1 MAESFNLL
9 RRVKSLDTAPE
20 TDGYSGVT
28 IFAGQ
33 DEEGNNIEYFA
44 GDRSGT
50 VLEIT
55 NEWGSQA
62 QADAIYRKIRGY
74 RYQPYKA
81 AGTTIDPSVEI
92 GDAVTIADTYG
103 GVFLRA
109 TDYRDTTS
117 DLEAPS
123 NEEIEHEFQIQSP
136 TNRQYERFT
145 RSVRSSL
152 TITATKIA
160 AEVAAREASDQEF
173 RSALEI
179 TASRIS
185 AEVSARENADN
196 QLRATLDIQA
206 GQIQAEVEARTNG
219 DNQLRATLDI
229 QAGQISAKVSK
240 SGGDPRSFG
249 WDLLDS
255 SMVWY
260 SSGTETARL
269 DSSGAKIRG
278 RIEALS
284 GKIGGF
290 DIGQDSL
297 SYNGQ
302 TWGGTNTWGG
312 YYGIN
317 GFQMGRN
324 FKVDMA
330 GNLEAASGRFT
341 GEVYAGR
348 INYGGDAGHL
358 WGEAISEGSISGG
371 WDGQIAGGS
380 IGTFNTSGGINT
392 SLGYADF
399 SNGVFNGWNSAPS
412 LSTGDRGLVIGGHT
426 IAIASTSFRDGTGG
440 TVSLRYLMWI

>member
-33 DEEGNNIEYFA
+33 DEAGNNIEYFA
-44 GDRSGT
+44 GDRTGA

-62 QADAIYRKIRGY
+62 QADAIYRKIRGF

-160 AEVAAREASDQEF
+160 AEVEAREE
-173 RSALEI
+173 
-179 TASRIS
+179 
-185 AEVSARENADN
+185 ADKAI
-196 QLRATLDIQA
+196 RATLSVQA
-206 GQIQAEVEARTNG
+206 DAIKARVEKTVGDKTSDFWWDLQANRWSVGSKSKTIFSVQEGGAKVEG
-219 DNQLRATLDI
+219 EIRAT
-229 QAGQISAKVSK
+229 
-240 SGGDPRSFG
+240 
-249 WDLLDS
+249 
-255 SMVWY
+255 
-260 SSGTETARL
+260 
-269 DSSGAKIRG
+269 
-278 RIEALS
+278 S

-290 DIGQDSL
+290 DIQKDYL

-302 TWGGTNTWGG
+302 TWGGTNSWGCYIG
-312 YYGIN
+312 SSGIQL
-317 GFQMGRN
+317 GKN
-324 FKVDMA
+324 FKVDMS
-330 GNLEAASGRFT
+330 GNLEAVSGRFT
-341 GEVYAGR
+341 GEVYAGS
-348 INYGGDAGHL
+348 INYGGEAGHL
-358 WGEAISEGSISGG
+358 WGEAISAGSVSGG
-371 WDGQIAGGS
+371 WGGQIGS
-380 IGTFNTSGGINT
+380 GTITTANTISGINA
-392 SLGYADF
+392 SLNNGDYAY
-399 SNGVFNGWNSAPS
+399 GACNGWNQMNIGRNS
-412 LSTGDRGLVIGGHT
+412 LYIGGHLVVM
-426 IAIASTSFRDGTGG
+426 AYKQDVGN
-440 TVSLRYLMWI
+440 YLSWV

>member
-44 GDRSGT
+44 GDRTGA

-160 AEVAAREASDQEF
+160 AEVEAREE
-173 RSALEI
+173 
-179 TASRIS
+179 
-185 AEVSARENADN
+185 ADKAI
-196 QLRATLDIQA
+196 RATLSVQA
-206 GQIQAEVEARTNG
+206 DAIEARVT
-219 DNQLRATLDI
+219 
-229 QAGQISAKVSK
+229 KE
-240 SGGDPRSFG
+240 GGNSSSFG
-249 WDLLDS
+249 WKLMDNS
-255 SMVWY
+255 WTV
-260 SSGTETARL
+260 SGNGKNIFTVDRN
-269 DSSGAKIRG
+269 GAKVEGEIR
-278 RIEALS
+278 ATS
-284 GKIGGF
+284 GKIGGL
-290 DIGQDSL
+290 DIQSDHL

-302 TWGGTNTWGG
+302 TWGGTNTWGCYIG
-312 YYGIN
+312 SSGIQL
-317 GFQMGRN
+317 GKN
-324 FKVDMA
+324 FKVDMS

-341 GEVYAGR
+341 GEVYAGN
-348 INYGGDAGHL
+348 INYGGEAGHL
-358 WGEAISEGSISGG
+358 WGEAISEGSVSGG
-371 WDGQIAGGS
+371 WGGQIAGGS

-399 SNGVFNGWNSAPS
+399 ANGVFNGWNTAPS
-412 LSTGDRGLVIGGHT
+412 LATEDRGLVIGGHQ
-426 IAIASTSFRDGTGG
+426 IAVASTSFRDGTGG
-440 TVSLRYLMWI
+440 TVSLRYLTWLG

>member
-20 TDGYSGVT
+20 TDGYSGVA

-44 GDRSGT
+44 GDRSGK
-50 VLEIT
+50 VLEVT

-152 TITATKIA
+152 AITATKIA
-160 AEVAAREASDQEF
+160 AEVEAREE
-173 RSALEI
+173 
-179 TASRIS
+179 
-185 AEVSARENADN
+185 ADKAI
-196 QLRATLDIQA
+196 RATLSVQA
-206 GQIQAEVEARTNG
+206 DAIKARVEKTVGNKTSDFWWDLQANSWNVGSKNKIIFSVEEGGAIVEG
-219 DNQLRATLDI
+219 EIRAT
-229 QAGQISAKVSK
+229 
-240 SGGDPRSFG
+240 
-249 WDLLDS
+249 
-255 SMVWY
+255 
-260 SSGTETARL
+260 
-269 DSSGAKIRG
+269 
-278 RIEALS
+278 S

-290 DIGQDSL
+290 DIQGDYL

-302 TWGGTNTWGG
+302 TWGGTNSWGG
-312 YYGIN
+312 YFGSQ
-317 GFQMGRN
+317 GLQLGRD
-324 FKVDMA
+324 FRVDMS
-330 GNLEAASGRFT
+330 GNLYAASGKFS
-341 GEVYAGR
+341 GEVSAGN
-348 INYGGDAGHL
+348 IQYGGDNGTL
-358 WGEAISEGSISGG
+358 WGEAITSESLSGG
-371 WDGQIAGGS
+371 WGGQIA
-380 IGTFNTSGGINT
+380 SGGISTYNT
-392 SLGYADF
+392 TGGINESLGYADF
-399 SNGVFNGWNSAPS
+399 ANGVFNGWNEAPEVAVGS
-412 LSTGDRGLVIGGHT
+412 LKIDGHYLNRASISIGNTRYKLVT
-426 IAIASTSFRDGTGG
+426 
-440 TVSLRYLMWI
+440 WI

>member
-20 TDGYSGVT
+20 TDGYSGVA

-33 DEEGNNIEYFA
+33 DEAGNNIEYFA
-44 GDRSGT
+44 GDRTGA

-62 QADAIYRKIRGY
+62 QADAIYRKIIGF

-160 AEVAAREASDQEF
+160 AEVEAREE
-173 RSALEI
+173 
-179 TASRIS
+179 
-185 AEVSARENADN
+185 ADKAI
-196 QLRATLDIQA
+196 RATLSVQA
-206 GQIQAEVEARTNG
+206 DAIKARVEKTVGNKTSDFWWDLQANRWSVGSKNKTIFSVEEGGAIVEG
-219 DNQLRATLDI
+219 EIRAT
-229 QAGQISAKVSK
+229 
-240 SGGDPRSFG
+240 
-249 WDLLDS
+249 
-255 SMVWY
+255 
-260 SSGTETARL
+260 
-269 DSSGAKIRG
+269 
-278 RIEALS
+278 S

-290 DIGQDSL
+290 DIQSDYL

-302 TWGGTNTWGG
+302 TWGGTNSWGG
-312 YYGIN
+312 YFGTSGI
-317 GFQMGRN
+317 QLGRN

-330 GNLEAASGRFT
+330 GNLEAASGRFEGT
-341 GEVYAGR
+341 VYAGN
-348 INYGGDAGHL
+348 ISYGGSAGYFY
-358 WGEAISEGSISGG
+358 GGGISSGSISGG
-371 WDGQIAGGS
+371 WGGQIGS
-380 IGTFNTSGGINT
+380 GTITTANTISGINA
-392 SLGYADF
+392 SLNNGDYAY
-399 SNGVFNGWNSAPS
+399 GACNGWNKMNIGGNS
-412 LSTGDRGLVIGGHT
+412 LYIGGHLVVM
-426 IAIASTSFRDGTGG
+426 AYKQGVGN
-440 TVSLRYLMWI
+440 YLSWV

>member
-20 TDGYSGVT
+20 TDGYSGVA

-33 DEEGNNIEYFA
+33 DEAGNNIEYFS
-44 GDRSGT
+44 GDRSGK

-62 QADAIYRKIRGY
+62 QADAIYRKIRGF

-160 AEVAAREASDQEF
+160 AEVEAREA
-173 RSALEI
+173 
-179 TASRIS
+179 
-185 AEVSARENADN
+185 ADEAI
-196 QLRATLDIQA
+196 RATLIVQA
-206 GQIQAEVEARTNG
+206 NAIEARVTKEGG
-219 DNQLRATLDI
+219 DASSFWWKLLSDSWSVGSGNQEILGVRKGGAYITGEIRATN
-229 QAGQISAKVSK
+229 
-240 SGGDPRSFG
+240 
-249 WDLLDS
+249 
-255 SMVWY
+255 
-260 SSGTETARL
+260 
-269 DSSGAKIRG
+269 
-278 RIEALS
+278 

-290 DIGQDSL
+290 DIKGDYL

-302 TWGGTNTWGG
+302 TWGGTNTWGAYLG
-312 YYGIN
+312 TDGLQL
-317 GFQMGRN
+317 GQN
-324 FKVDMA
+324 FRVDMA

-348 INYGGDAGHL
+348 ISYGGAAGTFD
-358 WGEAISEGSISGG
+358 GGGITQGSVSGG
-371 WDGQIAGGS
+371 YGGAIGAGT
-380 IGTFNTSGGINT
+380 IGTFNTTGGINA
-392 SLGYADF
+392 SLGYANFADD
-399 SNGVFNGWNSAPS
+399 VFNWRQTAPYVCCKYV
-412 LSTGDRGLVIGGHT
+412 VI
-426 IAIASTSFRDGTGG
+426 DGRRYSPG
-440 TVSLRYLMWI
+440 TLRYLNQNGAVTTTRVLMTQDN

>member
-33 DEEGNNIEYFA
+33 DEAGNNIEYFA
-44 GDRSGT
+44 GDRTGA

-62 QADAIYRKIRGY
+62 QADAIYRKIRGF

-160 AEVAAREASDQEF
+160 AEVEAREE
-173 RSALEI
+173 
-179 TASRIS
+179 
-185 AEVSARENADN
+185 ADKAI
-196 QLRATLDIQA
+196 RATLSVQA
-206 GQIQAEVEARTNG
+206 DAIKARVEKTVGNKTSDFWWDLQANSWSVGSKNKIIFSVEEGGAIVEG
-219 DNQLRATLDI
+219 EIRAT
-229 QAGQISAKVSK
+229 
-240 SGGDPRSFG
+240 
-249 WDLLDS
+249 
-255 SMVWY
+255 
-260 SSGTETARL
+260 
-269 DSSGAKIRG
+269 
-278 RIEALS
+278 S

-290 DIGQDSL
+290 DIQGDYL

-302 TWGGTNTWGG
+302 TWGGTNSWGG
-312 YYGIN
+312 YFGSQ
-317 GFQMGRN
+317 GLQLGRD
-324 FKVDMA
+324 FRVDMS
-330 GNLEAASGRFT
+330 GNLYAASGKFS
-341 GEVYAGR
+341 GEVSAGN
-348 INYGGDAGHL
+348 IQYGGDNGTL
-358 WGEAISEGSISGG
+358 WGEAITSESLSGG
-371 WDGQIAGGS
+371 WGGQIA
-380 IGTFNTSGGINT
+380 SGGISTYNT
-392 SLGYADF
+392 TGGINESLGYADF
-399 SNGVFNGWNSAPS
+399 ANGVFNGWNEAPEVAVGS
-412 LSTGDRGLVIGGHT
+412 LKIDGHYLNRASISIGNTRYKLVT
-426 IAIASTSFRDGTGG
+426 
-440 TVSLRYLMWI
+440 WI

>member
-9 RRVKSLDTAPE
+9 RRVKSLGTAPE

-44 GDRSGT
+44 GDRSGK

-62 QADAIYRKIRGY
+62 QADAIYRRIRGF

-152 TITATKIA
+152 SITATKI
-160 AEVAAREASDQEF
+160 S
-173 RSALEI
+173 
-179 TASRIS
+179 
-185 AEVSARENADN
+185 
-196 QLRATLDIQA
+196 
-206 GQIQAEVEARTNG
+206 AEVEAREEA
-219 DNQLRATLDI
+219 DKAIRATLSV
-229 QAGQISAKVSK
+229 QADAIEARVTKE
-240 SGGDPRSFG
+240 GGSSNSFG
-249 WDLLDS
+249 WKLLNDS
-255 SMVWY
+255 WTVI
-260 SSGTETARL
+260 GNGKNIFTVDRN
-269 DSSGAKIRG
+269 GATVDGIIRATG
-278 RIEALS
+278 GE
-284 GKIGGF
+284 IGGF
-290 DIGQDSL
+290 SIQRDYL

-302 TWGGTNTWGG
+302 TWGGTNTWGCYIG
-312 YYGIN
+312 SSGIQL
-317 GFQMGRN
+317 GKN
-324 FKVDMA
+324 FKVDMSGDLTA
-330 GNLEAASGRFT
+330 SSGRFEGT
-341 GEVYAGR
+341 VYAGS
-348 INYGGDAGHL
+348 IDYGGDAGYMS
-358 WGEAISEGSISGG
+358 GGGISSGSIYGNKLVG
-371 WDGQIAGGS
+371 NTVTTAY
-380 IGTFNTSGGINT
+380 TSGGINT

-399 SNGVFNGWNSAPS
+399 SHSVANGWDRADYAMCRILDCSQRMILGGYHLYRSTITYTNAKGGVSTANI
-412 LSTGDRGLVIGGHT
+412 LS
-426 IAIASTSFRDGTGG
+426 
-440 TVSLRYLMWI
+440 W

>member
-9 RRVKSLDTAPE
+9 LRVKSLDTAPE
-20 TDGYSGVT
+20 TDGYSGVA

-33 DEEGNNIEYFA
+33 DEAGNNIEYFA
-44 GDRSGT
+44 GDRSGK
-50 VLEIT
+50 VLEVT

-62 QADAIYRKIRGY
+62 QADAIYRKIRGF

-152 TITATKIA
+152 SITATKIA
-160 AEVAAREASDQEF
+160 AEVEAREKAD
-173 RSALEI
+173 
-179 TASRIS
+179 TAI
-185 AEVSARENADN
+185 
-196 QLRATLDIQA
+196 RATLSVQA
-206 GQIQAEVEARTNG
+206 DAIEARVT
-219 DNQLRATLDI
+219 
-229 QAGQISAKVSK
+229 KV
-240 SGGDPRSFG
+240 GGSSSSFG
-249 WDLLDS
+249 WKLLNNS
-255 SMVWY
+255 WTV
-260 SSGTETARL
+260 SGNGKDIFTVDRN
-269 DSSGAKIRG
+269 GAKVEGEIR
-278 RIEALS
+278 ATS

-290 DIGQDSL
+290 DIQKDYL

-302 TWGGTNTWGG
+302 TWGGTNSWGG
-312 YYGIN
+312 YFGTN
-317 GFQMGRN
+317 GLQLGRN

-341 GEVYAGR
+341 GEVYAGN
-348 INYGGDAGHL
+348 ISYGGDAGHL
-358 WGEAISEGSISGG
+358 WGEAISEGSVSGG
-371 WDGQIAGGS
+371 WGGQIAGGT
-380 IGTFNTSGGINT
+380 IGTFNTTGGINT
-392 SLGYADF
+392 SLGYADWAY
-399 SNGVFNGWNSAPS
+399 GALNGWNTVEN
-412 LSTGDRGLVIGGHT
+412 LSVTNGGFQLGGRY
-426 IAIASTSFRDGTGG
+426 IQRASISFRDGTGD
-440 TVSLRYLMWI
+440 TVSLAYLTWI

>member
-20 TDGYSGVT
+20 TDGYSGIA

-33 DEEGNNIEYFA
+33 DEAGNNIEYFA
-44 GDRSGT
+44 GDRSGK
-50 VLEIT
+50 VLEVT

-62 QADAIYRKIRGY
+62 QADAIYRKIRGF

-160 AEVAAREASDQEF
+160 AEVEARKEAD
-173 RSALEI
+173 
-179 TASRIS
+179 TAI
-185 AEVSARENADN
+185 
-196 QLRATLDIQA
+196 RATLSVQA
-206 GQIQAEVEARTNG
+206 DAIEARVT
-219 DNQLRATLDI
+219 
-229 QAGQISAKVSK
+229 KE
-240 SGGDPRSFG
+240 GGNSSSFG
-249 WDLLDS
+249 WKLLNDS
-255 SMVWY
+255 WAV
-260 SSGTETARL
+260 SGNGKNIFTVDRN
-269 DSSGAKIRG
+269 GAKVEGEIR
-278 RIEALS
+278 ATS

-290 DIGQDSL
+290 DIQSDHL

-302 TWGGTNTWGG
+302 TWGGTNTWGCYIG
-312 YYGIN
+312 SSGIQL
-317 GFQMGRN
+317 GKN
-324 FKVDMA
+324 FKVDMS

-348 INYGGDAGHL
+348 INYGGNAGYF
-358 WGEAISEGSISGG
+358 SGG
-371 WDGQIAGGS
+371 GLSGGSVGAGKIVGNSLGTGQFAGGV
-380 IGTFNTSGGINT
+380 NT

-399 SNGVFNGWNSAPS
+399 ANGVFNGWNTAPS
-412 LSTGDRGLVIGGHT
+412 LSTEDKGLVVGGHRV
-426 IAIASTSFRDGTGG
+426 AVASTSFRDGTGG
-440 TVSLRYLMWI
+440 TVSLRYLTWLN

>member
-20 TDGYSGVT
+20 TDGYSGVA

-44 GDRSGT
+44 GDRSGK
-50 VLEIT
+50 VLEVT

-62 QADAIYRKIRGY
+62 QADAIYRKIRGF

-145 RSVRSSL
+145 RAVRSSL
-152 TITATKIA
+152 SITATKIA
-160 AEVAAREASDQEF
+160 AEVEAREE
-173 RSALEI
+173 
-179 TASRIS
+179 
-185 AEVSARENADN
+185 ADKAI
-196 QLRATLDIQA
+196 RATLSVQA
-206 GQIQAEVEARTNG
+206 DAIKARVEKTVGNKTSDFWWDLQANSWSVGSKNKTIFSVQEGGAIVEG
-219 DNQLRATLDI
+219 EIRAT
-229 QAGQISAKVSK
+229 
-240 SGGDPRSFG
+240 
-249 WDLLDS
+249 
-255 SMVWY
+255 
-260 SSGTETARL
+260 
-269 DSSGAKIRG
+269 
-278 RIEALS
+278 S
-284 GKIGGF
+284 GKIGGL
-290 DIGQDSL
+290 DIQKDYL

-302 TWGGTNTWGG
+302 TWGGTNTWGCYIG
-312 YYGIN
+312 SN
-317 GFQMGRN
+317 GVQLGKN
-324 FKVDMA
+324 FKVDMS

-348 INYGGDAGHL
+348 INYGGDAGYF
-358 WGEAISEGSISGG
+358 SGG
-371 WDGQIAGGS
+371 GLSGGSVGAGKIVGNSLGTGQFAGGV
-380 IGTFNTSGGINT
+380 NT

-399 SNGVFNGWNSAPS
+399 ANGVFNGWNTAPS
-412 LSTGDRGLVIGGHT
+412 LSTEDKGLVIGGHRV
-426 IAIASTSFRDGTGG
+426 AVASTSFRDGTGG
-440 TVSLRYLMWI
+440 TVSLRYLTWLN

>member
-20 TDGYSGVT
+20 TDGYSGVL

-33 DEEGNNIEYFA
+33 NEEGNNIEYFA
-44 GDRSGT
+44 GDRSGK

-62 QADAIYRKIRGY
+62 QADAIYRKIRGF

-152 TITATKIA
+152 SITATKIA
-160 AEVAAREASDQEF
+160 AEVEAREA
-173 RSALEI
+173 
-179 TASRIS
+179 
-185 AEVSARENADN
+185 ADKAI
-196 QLRATLDIQA
+196 RATLSVQA
-206 GQIQAEVEARTNG
+206 DAIEARVT
-219 DNQLRATLDI
+219 
-229 QAGQISAKVSK
+229 KV
-240 SGGDPRSFG
+240 GGSSSSFG
-249 WDLLDS
+249 WKLLNNS
-255 SMVWY
+255 WTV
-260 SSGTETARL
+260 SGNGKEIFTVDRN
-269 DSSGAKIRG
+269 GAKVEGEIR
-278 RIEALS
+278 ATS

-290 DIGQDSL
+290 DIQKNYL

-302 TWGGTNTWGG
+302 TWGGTNTRGCYIG
-312 YYGIN
+312 SSGIQL
-317 GFQMGRN
+317 GKN
-324 FKVDMA
+324 FKVDMSGELTA
-330 GNLEAASGRFT
+330 SSGRFEGT
-341 GEVYAGR
+341 VYAGC
-348 INYGGDAGHL
+348 IDYGGDAGYFSGSGL
-358 WGEAISEGSISGG
+358 SGDSVGAGKIVGNSLSTGQFTEGVN
-371 WDGQIAGGS
+371 A
-380 IGTFNTSGGINT
+380 
-392 SLGYADF
+392 SLGYADYA
-399 SNGVFNGWNSAPS
+399 NGVFNGWNTPYAIGAEHIY
-412 LSTGDRGLVIGGHT
+412 LDGNALGTSTI
-426 IAIASTSFRDGTGG
+426 SYMDGNGSSRTLN
-440 TVSLRYLMWI
+440 VVVWRE

>member
-20 TDGYSGVT
+20 TDGYSGVL

-33 DEEGNNIEYFA
+33 DEEGNNIEYFS
-44 GDRSGT
+44 GDRSGK

-55 NEWGSQA
+55 NEWGTQA
-62 QADAIYRKIRGY
+62 QADAIYRKIRGF

-92 GDAVTIADTYG
+92 GDAVTVADTYG

-152 TITATKIA
+152 SITATKIA
-160 AEVAAREASDQEF
+160 AEVEAREAAD
-173 RSALEI
+173 
-179 TASRIS
+179 TAI
-185 AEVSARENADN
+185 
-196 QLRATLDIQA
+196 RATLSVQA
-206 GQIQAEVEARTNG
+206 DAIEARVT
-219 DNQLRATLDI
+219 
-229 QAGQISAKVSK
+229 KE
-240 SGGDPRSFG
+240 GGSSSSFG
-249 WDLLDS
+249 WKLLNDS
-255 SMVWY
+255 WTVN
-260 SSGTETARL
+260 GNGKNIFTVDRN
-269 DSSGAKIRG
+269 GAKVEGEIR
-278 RIEALS
+278 ATS

-290 DIGQDSL
+290 DIQKDYL

-302 TWGGTNTWGG
+302 TWGGTNTWGCYIG
-312 YYGIN
+312 SSGIQL
-317 GFQMGRN
+317 GKN

-358 WGEAISEGSISGG
+358 WGEAISEGSVSGG
-371 WDGQIAGGS
+371 WGGQIAGGS

-399 SNGVFNGWNSAPS
+399 ANGVFNGWNTAPS
-412 LSTGDRGLVIGGHT
+412 LATEDRGLVIGGHQ
-426 IAIASTSFRDGTGG
+426 IAVASTSFRDGTGG
-440 TVSLRYLMWI
+440 TVSLKYLTWLG